1 MPYKILYD
9 NDGDGICEYEIKMEP
24 GWSVEEK
31 INYKS
36 GMACKIT
43 DNMGA
48 AIDKGKEIQLY
59 SPTGIYL
66 WGGVIV
72 DISEYEEI
80 QNIIYYDLVV
90 EDYSILTTR
99 SIAKIAYENRTV
111 DYIVKDLIDRYLG
124 NTIDT
129 DYDFGI
135 REGTIE
141 ENLIFYLYQY
151 SKYSHIATKYP
162 GIDKYLNN

>member
-99 SIAKIAYENRTV
+99 SLAKIAYENRTV

-141 ENLIFYLYQY
+141 ENLITLSNQIFN
-151 SKYSHIATKYP
+151 
-162 GIDKYLNN
+162 YLNISILRQNIQALINI